1 MRKYCYIFLA
11 LLPIFISCDKIGR
24 DGVDEKQYVYLGA
37 NILEQEETRAPYMDT
52 APSGNNPLEVA
63 VWASTVKGYY
73 PESADS
79 PAIAAHTEARF
90 ANNDMQLLNGVLYP
104 APAQDGTATPIYFV
118 SLYPQEGWSNPTD
131 DYSKAQFKFNGSQD
145 VMFAPEVSGYYD
157 IQPPPTLSFKH
168 LLTLFNV
175 KIGMDP
181 LEANAGVSIQ
191 YIREAWGNIQNIYIK
206 RVDQSTIDFLT
217 EHVEDVTIN
226 LLTSTKLKV
235 EAEFVASVQ
244 PASLGTWFYKVGENK
259 QFPGGTGYE
268 ITSNVTHVAYT
279 MCAPTNA
286 TVKFGDTNTATPE
299 YVLTIV
305 TKKGEDVREIEI
317 VLDLME
323 SKGNEPA
330 SLYSGSTSGKQFD
343 ITLYFKKSKTIR
355 HTVEVTSWETGGYG
369 HGNLYD

>member
-11 LLPIFISCDKIGR
+11 LLPFFISCDKIGR

-63 VWASTVKGYY
+63 VWASTVSGNY

-104 APAQDGTATPIYFV
+104 APAQGGTATPIYFV
-118 SLYPQEGWSNPTD
+118 SLYPQEGWSNPTG

-145 VMFAPEVSGYYD
+145 VMFASEVSGYYD
-157 IQPPPTLSFKH
+157 IQTRPTLSFKH

-181 LEANAGVSIQ
+181 LELKTGVTIE
-191 YIREAWGNIQNIYIK
+191 YIREAWGKIQNIYIK
-206 RVDQSTIDFLT
+206 RVDQSTADFLT
-217 EHVEDVTIN
+217 EHVEDVIID
-226 LLTSTKLKV
+226 LKSSD
-235 EAEFVASVQ
+235 AEFETSVQ
-244 PASLGTWFYKVGENK
+244 PASLGTWFYKVGENN
-259 QFPGGTGYE
+259 QFPGVTEYE
-268 ITSNVTHVAYT
+268 ITENVTHVAYT
-279 MCAPTNA
+279 MCAPTYA
-286 TVKFGDTNTATPE
+286 TEKFEDTNTATPE

-305 TKKGEDVREIEI
+305 TKKGEDSREIEI
-317 VLDLME
+317 VLDLM
-323 SKGNEPA
+323 GNEPA

>member
-11 LLPIFISCDKIGR
+11 LLPFFISCDKIGR

-63 VWASTVKGYY
+63 VWASTDSGNY
-73 PESADS
+73 PESAVS

-104 APAQDGTATPIYFV
+104 TPATGETPTPIYFV
-118 SLYPQEGWSNPTD
+118 SLYPQEGWSNPTG

-145 VMFAPEVSGYYD
+145 VMFASEVSGYYD
-157 IQPPPTLSFKH
+157 IQKRPTLSFKH

-181 LEANAGVSIQ
+181 LELKAGVTIE
-191 YIREAWGNIQNIYIK
+191 YIREAWGKIQNIYIK
-206 RVDQSTIDFLT
+206 RVDQSSADFLT
-217 EHVEDVTIN
+217 EHVEDVIID
-226 LLTSTKLKV
+226 LKSSD
-235 EAEFVASVQ
+235 AEFETSVQ
-244 PASLGTWFYKVGENK
+244 PASLGTWFYKVGENN

-279 MCAPTNA
+279 MCAPTDA
-286 TVKFGDTNTATPE
+286 TVKFGETNTATPE

-305 TKKGEDVREIEI
+305 TKKGEDIREIEI
-317 VLDLME
+317 VLDLMMK
-323 SKGNEPA
+323 SNGNEPA

-343 ITLYFKKSKTIR
+343 ITLYFKKSRTIR

-369 HGNLYD
+369 HGNIYD